1 MEEERLDDQDFAFL
15 LRQYSAV
22 SFYKRT
28 LSENGLL
35 ANGITFVNSTRLILF
50 K

>member
-1 MEEERLDDQDFAFL
+1 MRKKRLDDQDFAFL
-15 LRQYSAV
+15 LRQYSAI

-35 ANGITFVNSTRLILF
+35 ANGITLVSSTRLIFF